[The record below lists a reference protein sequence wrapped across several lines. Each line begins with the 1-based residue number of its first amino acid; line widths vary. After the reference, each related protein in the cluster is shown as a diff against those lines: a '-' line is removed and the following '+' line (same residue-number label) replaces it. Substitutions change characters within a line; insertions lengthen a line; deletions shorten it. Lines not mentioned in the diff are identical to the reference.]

1 MQKSKSK
8 TSTSLTPIETA
19 LQQQFKPDASRLD
32 SLIREAY
39 ERTAKTQAANMA
51 AMVGFGLLALAIKPI
66 VGHGKF
72 GDWLK
77 SALGGQM
84 GKSTAYKW
92 IEGAKYLIAKIETAE
107 RQSDIIAERI
117 CDFVSATGIKGG
129 AEEIFADAKISSA
142 FISLVSANLPFST
155 FLNIMKTANANAIE
169 LEATEAKSQTA
180 LRKSDLRGL
189 NGGVDESGQANF
201 FDELF
206 EEVRATVEVKFDNDN
221 RILTL
226 SKDQLLELGNYLK
239 DRAAKILSLAKEKK
253 D

>member
-180 LRKSDLRGL
+180 LTKSDLRGL
-189 NGGVDESGQANF
+189 KGGDTAKNAQMLLWDDWTN
-201 FDELF
+201 ELGNLD
-206 EEVRATVEVKFDNDN
+206 KL
-221 RILTL
+221 IKH
-226 SKDQLLELGNYLK
+226 KDIIRLPKDKLQLLERAVE
-239 DRAAKILSLAKEKK
+239 DRLNEIRKLIENCGE
-253 D
+253 